1 MEDIIMLTPMD
12 IHNKEFKKGF
22 RGYSEEEVDEF
33 LDKVVADF
41 EKLYK
46 ENNETKERIA
56 IVNEKIESYSSIEKT
71 LQSTLIVA
79 QSTADEVLSNA
90 RKKSDV
96 IISEANEQAKRIIE
110 DANNKVLEV
119 NKEYED
125 LRKQVQIFKTRF
137 KTLLESELEA
147 LNQELKD
154 I

>member
-1 MEDIIMLTPMD
+1 MEAIIMLTPMD

-22 RGYSEEEVDEF
+22 RGYNEEEVDEF
-33 LDKVVADF
+33 LDKVVTDF

-46 ENNETKERIA
+46 ENNETKERIS
-56 IVNEKIESYSSIEKT
+56 IVNERIESYSSIEKT
-71 LQSTLIVA
+71 LQNTLIVA
-79 QSTADEVLSNA
+79 QSTAEEVLSNA
-90 RKKSDV
+90 RKKSEA
-96 IISEANEQAKRIIE
+96 IISEAHEQAKRIIE
-110 DANNKVLEV
+110 DANKKVLEV
-119 NKEYED
+119 NTEHQD